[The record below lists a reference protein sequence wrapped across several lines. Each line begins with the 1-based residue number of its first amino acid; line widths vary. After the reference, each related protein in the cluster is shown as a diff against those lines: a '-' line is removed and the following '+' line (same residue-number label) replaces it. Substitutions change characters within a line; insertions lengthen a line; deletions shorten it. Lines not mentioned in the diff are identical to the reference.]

1 MVFAYL
7 EHAGIPCQSH
17 VSEAQL
23 TEQSS
28 PAAPP
33 ALPAE
38 LADWPAC
45 TLGEAQLGD
54 LELLTS
60 GAFAPLR
67 GFMDAAE
74 VAAVTER
81 GTLADGTPWP
91 VPVTLDVPA
100 GAVPADAARLVLQDP
115 EGSPLAVLSITERLA
130 LGSAPGAGPEIPG
143 WSGWPGRSPRCAS
156 PSTARS
162 ASCAGARRTSAPNWP
177 AAQPGGNVLAYA
189 TRRPLNKR
197 HIGQLRHYAGQ
208 LNARLLVL
216 PLVCGPAEIVT
227 RPEALVRAVLAARQ
241 HLPAGT
247 LVVPVP
253 LAPRDGESLGGRGQE
268 NLDLRAQGIVAAA
281 YGATHLLADSS
292 EVTGAPA
299 GTRNGT
305 LTLPGVPIPVI
316 SAGEWAYDPRSEVW
330 RPLALIEPG
339 AEQGELTASELG
351 ALLDSGAEVPGW
363 LVPPS
368 VAREL
373 RRARPPR
380 AERGLAI
387 FFTGLSGSGK
397 STIARGLAE
406 ALTERGDRTVSLLD
420 GDHVRRLL
428 SAGLTFSRAD
438 RDLNIARIG
447 YVAAEVARHGG
458 IAICAPIAPYAEAR
472 AAARRMVTEVG
483 DFLLVYVSTPV
494 DVCAA
499 RDRKGLYAKARAG
512 LITGFTGVSDPYEEP
527 RDADLVLDTSVMTR
541 QEAVDAVLKLLTT
554 GGWLAGQD
562 EKAGGRRVRDH
573 RGPHGGRRAGAGAPG
588 RPVRPVRPPA
598 VAGPAGQSSA
608 SVLVFGAGAFLE
620 PGPEPRAPGTPVLQP
635 RHQRSRHDVPL
646 PGQQHEAGDPAHHEG
661 QREQQQPARAHQVEQ
676 DSRHHEQHDPG

>member
-1 MVFAYL
+1 
-7 EHAGIPCQSH
+7 
-17 VSEAQL
+17 
-23 TEQSS
+23 
-28 PAAPP
+28 
-33 ALPAE
+33 
-38 LADWPAC
+38 
-45 TLGEAQLGD
+45 
-54 LELLTS
+54 
-60 GAFAPLR
+60 
-67 GFMDAAE
+67 MDAAE
-74 VAAVTER
+74 LAAVTER

-91 VPVTLDVPA
+91 VPVTLDVPD
-100 GAVPADAARLVLQDP
+100 GAAPADAGHLVLQDP
-115 EGSPLAVLSITERLA
+115 EGSPLAVLSVTERLA
-130 LGSAPGAGPEIPG
+130 LQNGDSGLVRLAGPVTPLREPEHG
-143 WSGWPGRSPRCAS
+143 PFRQLRRRPEDVRAEL
-156 PSTARS
+156 
-162 ASCAGARRTSAPNWP
+162 AGPDGS
-177 AAQPGGNVLAYA
+177 PGGNVLGYA

-208 LNARLLVL
+208 LNARLLIL
-216 PLVCGPAEIVT
+216 PLVCGPAEVVT
-227 RPEALVRAVLAARQ
+227 RPEALVRAVLAARE
-241 HLPAGT
+241 HLPPGA

-253 LAPRDGESLGGRGQE
+253 LAPRGAGREQ
-268 NLDLRAQGIVAAA
+268 DLRAEGIVAAA

-292 EVTGAPA
+292 DLTGEPA

-316 SAGEWAYDPRSEVW
+316 SAGEWAYDPLSEVW
-330 RPLALIEPG
+330 RPLGLIEPG

-351 ALLDSGAEVPGW
+351 ALLDAGTEVPAW
-363 LVPPS
+363 FAPPG
-368 VAREL
+368 VAGEL

-512 LITGFTGVSDPYEEP
+512 LISGFTGVSDPYEEP
-527 RDADLVLDTSVMTR
+527 RDADLVLDTSAMTR
-541 QEAVDAVLKLLTT
+541 QEAVDTVLKLLVT
-554 GGWLAGQD
+554 GGWLADAD
-562 EKAGGRRVRDH
+562 EMTKTG
-573 RGPHGGRRAGAGAPG
+573 GAPAAKASEG
-588 RPVRPVRPPA
+588 GGTTLRLGPFGPPVRR
-598 VAGPAGQSSA
+598 
-608 SVLVFGAGAFLE
+608 L
-620 PGPEPRAPGTPVLQP
+620 
-635 RHQRSRHDVPL
+635 
-646 PGQQHEAGDPAHHEG
+646 
-661 QREQQQPARAHQVEQ
+661 
-676 DSRHHEQHDPG
+676 